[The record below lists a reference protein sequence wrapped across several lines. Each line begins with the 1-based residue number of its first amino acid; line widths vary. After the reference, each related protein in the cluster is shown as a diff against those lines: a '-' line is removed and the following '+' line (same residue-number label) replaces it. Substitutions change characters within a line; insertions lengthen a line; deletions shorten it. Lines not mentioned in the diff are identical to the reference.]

1 MKEVLVEVISQRGE
15 CGAGH
20 HVGERFVCGGK
31 TPAGICA
38 AAYNALYP
46 TVRALAAGGS
56 FPWAN
61 PDGSVDLAC
70 PDGANPV
77 VFRLKVSE

>member
-1 MKEVLVEVISQRGE
+1 MVEVVLQEGT

-20 HVGERFVCGGK
+20 SVGERFVCGGK
-31 TPAGICA
+31 TPGGVCA
-38 AAYNALYP
+38 AAYAVLYP

-61 PDGSVDLAC
+61 PDGSLDLAC
-70 PDGANPV
+70 PDHKNPV
-77 VFRLKVSE
+77 VFRLKVAG